1 MGENETGGPGPGEAP
16 AEAPEA
22 APAQA
27 RRRHADLSL
36 DITEADHRYYV
47 LDAPTISDIEYDTKM
62 RELRA
67 LEEQYPDLRTPDSPT
82 QTVHGTVSTL
92 FTPVEHLER
101 LLSLDNVF
109 TDEDLGGWADR
120 ANRLGGEGPY
130 LCELKIDGLAIDLV
144 YRDGALVK
152 AATRGD
158 GRTGEDVTPNIRT
171 IASIPARL
179 TGSGY
184 PATLEVRGEVFL
196 PVEAFGKLNESLL
209 DAGRA
214 AFANPRNSAAGSLRQ
229 KDPRVTASRPLDA
242 IIHGIGRVEGY
253 ADASEP
259 GDPAISGSAAGP
271 GETGH
276 LEGAPD
282 TQSGWYERLRGWG
295 LPVSSLYQVVPDMT
309 GVREYIAYYAEHR
322 HDPPYEIDGV
332 VVKID
337 RIALQQALG
346 STSRAPRWAIAFKY
360 PPEEVTTRLLEIR
373 VNVGRT
379 GRVTPFAV
387 MEPVKVS
394 GSTVDRATLHN
405 ADEVKRKGVLV
416 GDMVILRKAGDVI
429 PEVLGPVADLRTG
442 AETEFEFPVV
452 CPACGTT
459 LAREE
464 DEVDWRCPNTRSCP
478 AQLRERLFHV
488 AGRGAFDIEVL
499 GYEAVSA
506 LLDCGLVAD
515 EGDLF
520 ALTAERLETCPFFVV
535 KQGALSANATR
546 LLANLAEARTR
557 PLWRILVALSIR
569 HVGPTAARALAAEFG
584 SLAAIE
590 EASADALAAVDGVG
604 PTIAASVHD
613 WFAVDW
619 HRAIVAKWR
628 EAGVQLEDAGFDPSR
643 AAARLLAGVSVV
655 ITGTLSEFSREEA
668 AEAVR
673 QAGGKV
679 TTSVSKKTDFV
690 VAGENA
696 GSKYDKA
703 AELGVTILDE
713 AAFRTLLADGPDAF
727 RQE

>member
-1 MGENETGGPGPGEAP
+1 MSDHDAGDHVPGARGRSENA
-16 AEAPEA
+16 AAAPEA
-22 APAQA
+22 APPDA

-36 DITEADHRYYV
+36 EITEADHRYYV
-47 LDAPTISDIEYDTKM
+47 LDSPTISDIEYDTKM

-67 LEEQYPDLRTPDSPT
+67 LEEQHPDLRTPDSPT

-120 ANRLGGEGPY
+120 VTRLGGAGPY

-171 IASIPARL
+171 ISSIPARL
-179 TGSGY
+179 AGSGH
-184 PATLEVRGEVFL
+184 PATLEVRGEVFM

-209 DAGRA
+209 DAGKP

-229 KDPRVTASRPLDA
+229 KDPRITASRALDA
-242 IIHGIGRVEGY
+242 IVHGIGRVEGS
-253 ADASEP
+253 AGDA
-259 GDPAISGSAAGP
+259 GIRGAASGP
-271 GETGH
+271 GEEGH

-282 TQSGWYERLRGWG
+282 TQSGWYERLRSWG
-295 LPVSSLYQVVPDMT
+295 LPVSGLYRVVPGMA

-332 VVKID
+332 VVKVD
-337 RIALQQALG
+337 QVALQQALG
-346 STSRAPRWAIAFKY
+346 STSRAPRWAIACKY

-394 GSTVDRATLHN
+394 GSTVENATLHN
-405 ADEVKRKGVLV
+405 ADEIKRKGVLI

-442 AETEFEFPVV
+442 AEREFEFPAS
-452 CPACGTT
+452 CPACGTALT
-459 LAREE
+459 RDEG
-464 DEVDWRCPNTRSCP
+464 EVDWRCPNARSCP
-478 AQLRERLFHV
+478 AQLRERLFHM

-520 ALTAERLETCPFFVV
+520 ALTAEQLATCPFFVV
-535 KQGALSANATR
+535 KEGSLSANAIK

-584 SLAAIE
+584 SLDAIE
-590 EASADALAAVDGVG
+590 AASADALAAVEGVG
-604 PTIAASVHD
+604 PTIATSLRD
-613 WFAVDW
+613 WF
-619 HRAIVAKWR
+619 
-628 EAGVQLEDAGFDPSR
+628 
-643 AAARLLAGVSVV
+643 
-655 ITGTLSEFSREEA
+655 
-668 AEAVR
+668 
-673 QAGGKV
+673 
-679 TTSVSKKTDFV
+679 
-690 VAGENA
+690 
-696 GSKYDKA
+696 
-703 AELGVTILDE
+703 
-713 AAFRTLLADGPDAF
+713 
-727 RQE
+727 